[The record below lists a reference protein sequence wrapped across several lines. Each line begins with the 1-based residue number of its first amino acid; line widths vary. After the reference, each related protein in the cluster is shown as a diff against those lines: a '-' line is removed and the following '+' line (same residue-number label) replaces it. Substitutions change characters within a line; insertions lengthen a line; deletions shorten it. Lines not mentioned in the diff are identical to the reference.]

1 MLLLISTRRRVHLLA
16 THVSIHLML
25 LLISCCFLCRCVFL
39 LRFNTSHVTINRAFP
54 QEFWYIKYRFNTSHV
69 TINPG
74 RTGLRCRY
82 AQVSIHLML
91 LLIIRADG
99 LKMSLCSSFN
109 TSHVTIN
116 HAGGCLPFP
125 GKRFQYIS
133 CYY

>member
-91 LLIIRADG
+91 LLIMLVAA
-99 LKMSLCSSFN
+99 SLFPESGFN

-116 HAGGCLPFP
+116 RNKRRYLHAVIA
-125 GKRFQYIS
+125 FQYIS